1 MQQPR
6 QMRSE
11 ASPEYEDA
19 GLFKGKLVQISVEL
33 FPQLRRNSRHDLVVQ
48 GIIKDDQEISVVFA
62 GRRVKAAAPLEAHL
76 KAMRDKAQNLAIARR
91 KPAPLLSAIRCKV
104 QIEGAWRL
112 RFERDQ
118 SGWETRSY
126 QFVAAR
132 WALADGNG
140 NMLHFG
146 APLAI

>member
-48 GIIKDDQEISVVFA
+48 GIIKDDQEIAVVFA

-76 KAMRDKAQNLAIARR
+76 KAMRDKAQNVAIAHR
-91 KPAPLLSAIRCKV
+91 KPATDLSTIRCKV

-118 SGWETRSY
+118 SGW
-126 QFVAAR
+126 
-132 WALADGNG
+132 
-140 NMLHFG
+140 
-146 APLAI
+146 